1 LAAAIGRQTCKPL
14 NELNATADC
23 LSNPVSLLIQGA
35 IGEEICMNSRLLL
48 LIVSLCPALTMAQ
61 GCDVITRSQS
71 PSVPVIESHTCY
83 EYENMPVD
91 AIDWSCSNESKE
103 MLSSTKKKV
112 AQCADRYQATCVG
125 RLTPESLANPQSTSK
140 DKNSKAPNI
149 PENAQ
154 VSTYYYN
161 AENLAQSKIDCET
174 GGGSWKTK

>member
-1 LAAAIGRQTCKPL
+1 
-14 NELNATADC
+14 
-23 LSNPVSLLIQGA
+23 
-35 IGEEICMNSRLLL
+35 MNSRLLL
-48 LIVSLCPALTMAQ
+48 LIASLCPALTMAQ

-112 AQCADRYQATCVG
+112 AQCGDQYKAICLGT
-125 RLTPESLANPQSTSK
+125 LTAESLANPQSTSK
-140 DKNSKAPNI
+140 DKNSNPPNI
-149 PENAQ
+149 PANAQ

-161 AENLAQSKIDCET
+161 AENLAQAKIDCET
-174 GGGSWKTK
+174 GGGSWKAK